1 MSSVLK
7 FFFFRLDET
16 KDEPY
21 AWEAREFLRK
31 KLVGEEVWFT
41 AEKPPNAVREYGCL
55 YYGKDFNAAENIT
68 ETLVSEGLVNVR
80 KESARNSPETAKLI
94 ELEEAA
100 KAAGKGK
107 WGGNSSEHVR
117 DIKWSVE
124 NMRNF
129 VDKQAGN
136 PIKAIIEHVRDG
148 STVRAFLLPDFYHVT
163 LMISGIRCPGFK
175 LDDKG
180 KPDQSVKVP
189 FAEEARYFV
198 EIRLLQREVEIVLES
213 VNNNNFVGTIL
224 HPKGNIAE
232 LLLKEGLARCVD
244 WSIAFMKS
252 GADRLRAAEKKAK
265 ESRVRLWKDWQSTT
279 PQITGK
285 EKEYTGT
292 VVEVINGDAL
302 MIKLPNGQ
310 VKKVF
315 LSSIRPP
322 KEPGR

>member
-1 MSSVLK
+1 M
-7 FFFFRLDET
+7 
-16 KDEPY
+16 
-21 AWEAREFLRK
+21 
-31 KLVGEEVWFT
+31 
-41 AEKPPNAVREYGCL
+41 
-55 YYGKDFNAAENIT
+55 GKDFNAAENIT
-68 ETLVSEGLVNVR
+68 ETIVSEGFATVR
-80 KESARNSPETAKLI
+80 KEGARNSPEVARLV
-94 ELEEAA
+94 ELEDAA
-100 KAAGKGK
+100 KAAGKK
-107 WGGNSSEHVR
+107 RWGTNISEHVR
-117 DIKWSVE
+117 DIKWSME

-129 VDKQAGN
+129 VDKQAGA

-148 STVRAFLLPDFYHVT
+148 STVRAFLLPDFYHIT

-180 KPDQSVKVP
+180 KPDPTVKVP

-198 EIRLLQREVEIVLES
+198 EIRLLQRDVEIVLES

-232 LLLKEGLARCVD
+232 LLLREGLARCVD

-252 GADRLRAAEKKAK
+252 GAEKLRAAEKKAK
-265 ESRVRLWKDWQSTT
+265 ESRVRLWKDYQSTT

-292 VVEVINGDAL
+292 VTEVINGDAL
-302 MIKLPNGQ
+302 MIKLANGQ
-310 VKKVF
+310 IKKVF

-322 KEPGR
+322 KEPSR